1 MATCFS
7 KMPLFTPN
15 KIKIMMKK
23 RTLFLAVS
31 LSVILA
37 SCVSKKKYTEL
48 EGNLDETESELVQTR
63 LEKEDLES
71 QMEQIEMRVERYN
84 NKIASLST
92 EKEGMMVQVPNE
104 NLVLSEKNKAAM
116 RKTLK
121 NVPAAKLAGAKSL
134 KDSLNIAIAH
144 NISKN
149 MGESGG
155 DLNVS
160 IEETMVKINIDDN
173 LLFGDSSFRVGSDAD
188 EILSRIAEVVKSEP
202 SLEVLVEGHTD
213 SRTIKK
219 GSYIVDNWDLSARRS
234 AAIVR
239 RLENKFGVA
248 SEQLIVAG
256 RSSYDPLVPND
267 TKDNMAKN
275 RRTQIVIMPNLDKF
289 FAMLG
294 ND

>member
-1 MATCFS
+1 
-7 KMPLFTPN
+7 
-15 KIKIMMKK
+15 MKK
-23 RTLFLAVS
+23 STLFLAVS
-31 LSVILA
+31 LSAILA

-48 EGNLDETESELVQTR
+48 EGNLDETKSELMQTR
-63 LEKEDLES
+63 VEKEDLEN

-104 NLVLSEKNKAAM
+104 SLVLSEKNKAAM

-121 NVPAAKLAGAKSL
+121 DVPAAKLAGAKSL

-213 SRTIKK
+213 SRTVKK
-219 GSYIVDNWDLSARRS
+219 DSYIVDNWDLSARRS

-239 RLENKFGVA
+239 RLEDKFGVA

-256 RSSYDPLVPND
+256 RSSYDPLVPNS

-294 ND
+294 DD

>member
-1 MATCFS
+1 
-7 KMPLFTPN
+7 
-15 KIKIMMKK
+15 MKK
-23 RTLFLAVS
+23 KTLFLAVS
-31 LSVILA
+31 LSAILA

-48 EGNLDETESELVQTR
+48 EGNLDETKSELMQTR
-63 LEKEDLES
+63 VEKEDLENKI
-71 QMEQIEMRVERYN
+71 EQIEMRVERYN

-104 NLVLSEKNKAAM
+104 SLVLSEKNKAAM

-121 NVPAAKLAGAKSL
+121 DVPAAKLAGAESL

-149 MGESGG
+149 MGEFGS

-160 IEETMVKINIDDN
+160 IEETVVKINIDDY
-173 LLFGDSSFRVGSDAD
+173 LLFGDSSFRVGKDAD
-188 EILSRIAEVVKSEP
+188 EILSRIADVINSEP

-219 GSYIVDNWDLSARRS
+219 DSYIVDNWDLSARRS

-239 RLENKFGVA
+239 RLEDKFGVA
-248 SEQLIVAG
+248 SNQLIVAG
-256 RSSYDPLVPND
+256 RSSYDPLVPNN

-289 FAMLG
+289 FAML
-294 ND
+294 DDD

>member
-1 MATCFS
+1 
-7 KMPLFTPN
+7 
-15 KIKIMMKK
+15 MKK

-31 LSVILA
+31 LSAILA

-48 EGNLDETESELVQTR
+48 EGNLDETKSELMQTR
-63 LEKEDLES
+63 VEKEDLEN

-104 NLVLSEKNKAAM
+104 SLVLSEKNKAAM

-121 NVPAAKLAGAKSL
+121 DVPAAKLAGAKSL

-149 MGESGG
+149 MGESVG

-188 EILSRIAEVVKSEP
+188 EILSRIAKVIKSEP

-213 SRTIKK
+213 SRTLKK
-219 GSYIVDNWDLSARRS
+219 DSYILDNWDLSARRS

-239 RLENKFGVA
+239 RLEDKFGVA

-256 RSSYDPLVPND
+256 RSSYDPLVPNN

-294 ND
+294 DE

>member
-1 MATCFS
+1 
-7 KMPLFTPN
+7 
-15 KIKIMMKK
+15 MKK
-23 RTLFLAVS
+23 STLFLAVS
-31 LSVILA
+31 LSAILA

-48 EGNLDETESELVQTR
+48 EGNLDETKSELMQTR
-63 LEKEDLES
+63 VEKEDLEN

-104 NLVLSEKNKAAM
+104 SLVLSEKNKAAM

-121 NVPAAKLAGAKSL
+121 DVPAAKLAGAKSL

-188 EILSRIAEVVKSEP
+188 EILSRIAKVVKSEP

-219 GSYIVDNWDLSARRS
+219 DSYIVDNWDLSARRS

>member
-1 MATCFS
+1 
-7 KMPLFTPN
+7 
-15 KIKIMMKK
+15 MKK

-48 EGNLDETESELVQTR
+48 EGNLDETASELVQMR
-63 LEKEDLES
+63 LEKEKLEN

-84 NKIASLST
+84 DKIASLST

-104 NLVLSEKNKAAM
+104 NLVLSERNKAAM

-121 NVPAAKLAGAKSL
+121 NVPAAKLNGAKSL

-149 MGESGG
+149 IGESGS
-155 DLNVS
+155 DLNIS

-188 EILSRIAEVVKSEP
+188 EILSRIAKVIKSEP

-213 SRTIKK
+213 SRTLKK
-219 GSYIVDNWDLSARRS
+219 DSYIIDNWDLSARRS

-239 RLENKFGVA
+239 RLENKFGVS

-256 RSSYDPLVPND
+256 RSSYDPLAPND

-294 ND
+294 DD

>member
-121 NVPAAKLAGAKSL
+121 DVPAAKLEGAKSL
-134 KDSLNIAIAH
+134 KDSMNIAIAH

-149 MGESGG
+149 MGESMG

-188 EILSRIAEVVKSEP
+188 EILSRIAKVIKSEP

-213 SRTIKK
+213 SRTLKK
-219 GSYIVDNWDLSARRS
+219 DSYILDNWDLSARRS

-239 RLENKFGVA
+239 RLEDKFGVA

-256 RSSYDPLVPND
+256 RSSYDPLVLNNS
-267 TKDNMAKN
+267 KDNMAKN

-294 ND
+294 DE

>member
-1 MATCFS
+1 
-7 KMPLFTPN
+7 
-15 KIKIMMKK
+15 MKK

-31 LSVILA
+31 LSAILA

-48 EGNLDETESELVQTR
+48 EGNLDETKSELMQTR
-63 LEKEDLES
+63 VEKEDLEN

-121 NVPAAKLAGAKSL
+121 DVPAAKLAGAKSL

-149 MGESGG
+149 MGESVG

-213 SRTIKK
+213 SRTVKK
-219 GSYIVDNWDLSARRS
+219 DSYIVDNWDLSARRS

-239 RLENKFGVA
+239 RLEDKFGVA

-256 RSSYDPLVPND
+256 RSSYDPLVPNS

-294 ND
+294 DD

>member
-1 MATCFS
+1 
-7 KMPLFTPN
+7 
-15 KIKIMMKK
+15 MKK

-31 LSVILA
+31 LSAILA

-48 EGNLDETESELVQTR
+48 EGNLDETKSELMQTR
-63 LEKEDLES
+63 VEKEDLEN

-104 NLVLSEKNKAAM
+104 SLVLSEKNKAAM

-121 NVPAAKLAGAKSL
+121 DVPAAKLAGAKSL

-149 MGESGG
+149 MGESVG

-213 SRTIKK
+213 SRTVKK
-219 GSYIVDNWDLSARRS
+219 DSYIVDNWDLSARRS

-239 RLENKFGVA
+239 RLEDKFGVA

-256 RSSYDPLVPND
+256 RSSYDPLVPNS

-294 ND
+294 DD

>member
-1 MATCFS
+1 
-7 KMPLFTPN
+7 
-15 KIKIMMKK
+15 MMKK

-31 LSVILA
+31 LSAILA

-48 EGNLDETESELVQTR
+48 EGNLDETKSELMQTR
-63 LEKEDLES
+63 VEKEDLEN
-71 QMEQIEMRVERYN
+71 QMEQIEMRVVRYN
-84 NKIASLST
+84 TKIASLST

-121 NVPAAKLAGAKSL
+121 DVPAAKLAGAKSL

-213 SRTIKK
+213 SRTVKK
-219 GSYIVDNWDLSARRS
+219 DSYIVDNWDLSARRS

-239 RLENKFGVA
+239 RLEDKFGVA

-256 RSSYDPLVPND
+256 RSSYDPLVPNT

-294 ND
+294 DD

>member
-1 MATCFS
+1 
-7 KMPLFTPN
+7 
-15 KIKIMMKK
+15 MMKK

-48 EGNLDETESELVQTR
+48 EGNLDETASELVQMR
-63 LEKEDLES
+63 LEKEKLEN

-84 NKIASLST
+84 DKIASLST

-104 NLVLSEKNKAAM
+104 NLVLSERNKAAM

-121 NVPAAKLAGAKSL
+121 NVPAAKLNGAKSL

-149 MGESGG
+149 IGESGS
-155 DLNVS
+155 DLNIS

-188 EILSRIAEVVKSEP
+188 EILSRIAKVIKSEP

-213 SRTIKK
+213 SRTLKK
-219 GSYIVDNWDLSARRS
+219 DSYIIDNWDLSARRS

-239 RLENKFGVA
+239 RLENKFGVS

-256 RSSYDPLVPND
+256 RSSYDPLAPND

-294 ND
+294 DD

>member
-1 MATCFS
+1 
-7 KMPLFTPN
+7 
-15 KIKIMMKK
+15 MKK

-48 EGNLDETESELVQTR
+48 EGNLDETASELVQTR
-63 LEKEDLES
+63 LEKEKLEN

-84 NKIASLST
+84 DKIASLST

-104 NLVLSEKNKAAM
+104 NLVLSERNKAAM

-121 NVPAAKLAGAKSL
+121 NVPAAKLNGAKSL

-149 MGESGG
+149 MGESGS
-155 DLNVS
+155 DLNIS
-160 IEETMVKINIDDN
+160 IEETMVRINIDDN

-188 EILSRIAEVVKSEP
+188 EILSRIAEVIKSEP

-213 SRTIKK
+213 SRTLKK
-219 GSYIVDNWDLSARRS
+219 DSYIVDNWDLSARRS

-239 RLENKFGVA
+239 RLENKFGVS

-256 RSSYDPLVPND
+256 RSSYDPLAPND

-289 FAMLG
+289 FAMLR
-294 ND
+294 DD

>member
-1 MATCFS
+1 
-7 KMPLFTPN
+7 
-15 KIKIMMKK
+15 MMKK

-31 LSVILA
+31 LSAILA

-48 EGNLDETESELVQTR
+48 EGNLDETKSELMQTR
-63 LEKEDLES
+63 VEKEDLEN

-104 NLVLSEKNKAAM
+104 SLVLSEKNKAAM

-121 NVPAAKLAGAKSL
+121 DVPAAKLAGAKSL

-213 SRTIKK
+213 SRTVKK
-219 GSYIVDNWDLSARRS
+219 DSYIVDNWDLSARRS

-239 RLENKFGVA
+239 RLEDKFGVA

-256 RSSYDPLVPND
+256 RSSYDPLVPNS

-294 ND
+294 DD